1 VQQLI
6 EGVEIARIT
15 GSQPSEHHR
24 LASIDHRTKL
34 TGPAPR
40 ATRPAAGQH
49 DDFQHGLGLRRSV
62 PCGGQ
67 QRSGWQRRAFNA
79 RQEDATERPN

>member
-1 VQQLI
+1 VQQVI

-40 ATRPAAGQH
+40 ARSLLSARPISARLRARTSMASATG
-49 DDFQHGLGLRRSV
+49 GLTSPDLDPTS
-62 PCGGQ
+62 
-67 QRSGWQRRAFNA
+67 
-79 RQEDATERPN
+79 ATSHHPAWPP